1 MQMTV
6 LSTQNLNIIN
16 IYKSKNDNTL
26 NEVLTTVIDSQIDT
40 PTLVVGDFN
49 ICYRQNPN
57 NKVSNTLQEHGFIQT
72 VNEATHIKGGQIDHV
87 YFRGDVSKVDT
98 SLYSAY
104 YTCLDHDCIL
114 ITVKTTKETALGTK
128 A

>member
-1 MQMTV
+1 MTV
-6 LSTQNLNIIN
+6 LNTQNLNIIN
-16 IYKSKNDNTL
+16 IYRSNFDNTL
-26 NEVLTTVIDSQIDT
+26 NKVLTTVIDPQIET

-49 ICYRQNPN
+49 ICYKQNPN
-57 NKVSNTLQEHGFIQT
+57 NEVSSTLQEHGFIQT

-104 YTCLDHDCIL
+104 YTCHDHDCIL
-114 ITVKTTKETALGTK
+114 TTVKAKKETAALGTK